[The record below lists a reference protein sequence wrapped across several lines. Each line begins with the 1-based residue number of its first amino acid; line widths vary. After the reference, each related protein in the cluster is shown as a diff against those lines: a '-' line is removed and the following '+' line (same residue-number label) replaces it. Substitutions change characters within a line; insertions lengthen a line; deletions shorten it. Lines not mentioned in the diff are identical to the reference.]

1 MSYLKYTKEYI
12 ITEYKKLKEHLG
24 EPPSSKVFFSETG
37 IHKRYVEKI
46 FGSNSYS
53 KLAVECGDVANEFFK
68 QKSDLEEILTKW
80 GNLARSLGKLPTTA
94 DWTFSNNTPTTDG
107 IRRSHNLKWVDLPYK
122 FLEVNLNTNEWND
135 VIALIPPK
143 TGNGLFISTTIS
155 KIEGL
160 TFEFLKYIPPVI
172 QDFVELST
180 NDEKSLEFEKKTN
193 LIFKML
199 GFEVDEFGQGTG
211 RNPDGIAKESQYRYA
226 ILLDSKSRRNSYIFG
241 TEDRKFIEYI
251 NKYSESLS
259 KGGYIKQYFL
269 IVSSHFDS
277 ISAISS
283 KNIKIETGV
292 TTTLLTARLLLK
304 ILANKIQAPRLF
316 DLKKFQE
323 LLIED
328 GEISERKVDKFIAGL
343 K

>member
-1 MSYLKYTKEYI
+1 MKYSKEYI

-37 IHKRYVEKI
+37 IHKRYMEQA

-53 KLAVECGDVANEFFK
+53 KLAIECGDVANEFFK
-68 QKSDLEEILTKW
+68 QKSDLEEILIKW
-80 GNLARSLGKLPTTA
+80 GNLTRSLGKLPTTA

-107 IRRSHNLKWVDLPYK
+107 IRRSHKLKWIDLPYK
-122 FLEVNLNTNEWND
+122 FFEVHSKTSEWND
-135 VIALIPPK
+135 IIALIPPR
-143 TGNGLFISTTIS
+143 TGNGIFISTTIPR
-155 KIEGL
+155 IEGL

-172 QDFVELST
+172 QDFVELSS

-211 RNPDGIAKESQYRYA
+211 RNPDGIVRENQYRYA
-226 ILLDSKSRRNSYIFG
+226 ILLDSKSRRGSYIFG

-251 NKYSESLS
+251 NKYSEPLR
-259 KGGYIKQYFL
+259 KEGYLNKYFL
-269 IVSSHFDS
+269 IVSSQFDP
-277 ISAISS
+277 ISAVSL

-292 TTTLLTARLLLK
+292 TTTLLMARLLLK
-304 ILANKIQAPRLF
+304 IVALKIQSPKLF

-328 GEISERKVDKFIAGL
+328 GEISEKRVDKFIASL

>member
-1 MSYLKYTKEYI
+1 MKYTKEYI

-24 EPPSSKVFFSETG
+24 GPPSSKAFFSETG
-37 IHKRYVEKI
+37 IHKRSIEKI

-53 KLAVECGDVANEFFK
+53 KLATECGDVANEFFK
-68 QKSDLEEILTKW
+68 QKSDLEEILIKW
-80 GNLARSLGKLPTTA
+80 GNLARFLGKLPTTA

-122 FLEVNLNTNEWND
+122 FLEVYSDTREWND
-135 VIALIPPK
+135 VITLIPK
-143 TGNGLFISTTIS
+143 KNGNGLFISPTIPR
-155 KIEGL
+155 IEGL

-211 RNPDGIAKESQYRYA
+211 RNPDGIAKENQHRYA
-226 ILLDSKSRRNSYIFG
+226 ILLDSKSRRSSYIFG

-251 NKYSESLS
+251 NKYSEPLR
-259 KGGYIKQYFL
+259 KEGYLNKYFL
-269 IVSSHFDS
+269 IVSSQFDPV
-277 ISAISS
+277 SAVSL

-304 ILANKIQAPRLF
+304 IVAFKIQSPRLF
-316 DLKKFQE
+316 DLKTFQE

-328 GEISERKVDKFIAGL
+328 GEISERKVDKFIARL